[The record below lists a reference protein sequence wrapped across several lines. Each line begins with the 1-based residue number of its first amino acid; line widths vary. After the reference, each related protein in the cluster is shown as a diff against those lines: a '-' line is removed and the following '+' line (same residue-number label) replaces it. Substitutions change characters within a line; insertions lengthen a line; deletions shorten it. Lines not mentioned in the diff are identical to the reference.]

1 MYVELINGSLSNR
14 NNNASIVHL
23 QDVQYEAS
31 HDERY
36 ISLFQYAETIKTH
49 FESLGTVS
57 GYKGDLYMNR
67 LWIDIDNKENLEAAH
82 ASAAALINR
91 LTADYEVAPNQIT
104 ICFSGNKGYH
114 IALHENLFGGFKASP
129 ELPKQIKLFVEQMCA
144 NIPHVDLGIYNT
156 NRAFRALNSKHPISG
171 LYKVG
176 VSYEEFKSK
185 NNDDIM
191 WVATSP
197 NESFIF
203 TSEMNNAKPNR
214 KLRELWEFVS
224 SVSETDF
231 SNEEMGADDGEGGD
245 FFAPPIEGERNS
257 KLFQQA
263 CQLFRHSELHFSS
276 VMDLMSNTN
285 KASGSPIDRN
295 ELYQLVRS
303 AEQRVKQ
310 QVDVNESNRTWFTL
324 AEQAHEI
331 ADALE
336 QKSGNY
342 SLIFPSFNEVV
353 MGDLAGKL
361 IIVAGQGGTK
371 KSIFAQEFLV
381 DNCRSGMR
389 GVYNNQEMSKSQF
402 LKRTINMYPSTSSGR
417 QLWEQMREQ
426 YQADKEEAT
435 KGIHGLLKSDLAKRI
450 VVDYKLAADSK
461 YYKRMLEQI
470 TKKEGKVDMLIVDG
484 LSMMNDRGTEKD
496 SAEGH
501 SRELKYLA
509 NEYNI
514 PVIILVHVTKDIPK
528 HKRDL
533 TSALR
538 ASGKIYDNGDV
549 FISCSLCIDESASDE
564 EDVTYRTDIGY
575 MRMFDK
581 RESGKTINVVYEFD
595 ENTLRMQEHKL
606 LKPSDVE
613 VARKNKYFGDKK
625 F

>member
-1 MYVELINGSLSNR
+1 MYVELINGSISNR

-31 HDERY
+31 HQERY

-67 LWIDIDNKENLEAAH
+67 LWIDIDNKDDLNKAH
-82 ASAAALINR
+82 ASALALINR

-114 IALHENLFGGFKASP
+114 IALHENLFGGFEASP
-129 ELPKQIKLFVEQMCA
+129 ELPKKVKVFVEQLCA
-144 NIPHVDLGIYNT
+144 NIPHVDFGIYNT
-156 NRAFRALNSKHPISG
+156 NRAFRALNSKHPVSG

-176 VSYEEFKSK
+176 ITYEEFKS
-185 NNDDIM
+185 NTNEDITWIAM
-191 WVATSP
+191 NP

-203 TSEMNNAKPNR
+203 TSEMNNAKPN
-214 KLRELWEFVS
+214 KGLSELWEFVS
-224 SVSETDF
+224 SVSNTDF
-231 SNEEMGADDGEGGD
+231 AREEMGADDGSDGD
-245 FFAPPIEGERNS
+245 FFAPPVEGERNS

-263 CQLFRHSELHFSS
+263 CQLFRHSQLHFSS
-276 VMDLMSNTN
+276 VMELMSNTN

-310 QVDVNESNRTWFTL
+310 QVEGNDSNRTWFTL

-353 MGDLAGKL
+353 KGDLAGKL

-402 LKRTINMYPSTSSGR
+402 LKRTINMYPEKSSGK
-417 QLWEQMREQ
+417 QLWEQMREE
-426 YQADKEEAT
+426 YQKDREEAKKNINT
-435 KGIHGLLKSDLAKRI
+435 LLKGDLSKRI
-450 VVDYKLAADSK
+450 VVDQQLGADSK
-461 YYKRMLEQI
+461 HYRRMLEQI

-484 LSMMNDRGTEKD
+484 LSMMNDRGSEKD

-538 ASGKIYDNGDV
+538 ASGKIYDNGDI
-549 FISCSLCIDESASDE
+549 FISCSLCVDEAASAE
-564 EDVTYRTDIGY
+564 EDITYRTDIGY

-581 RESGKTINVVYEFD
+581 RESGKTINVIYEFD
-595 ENTLRMQEHKL
+595 ENTLRMKEQPL
-606 LKPSDVE
+606 LSPESFHVKV
-613 VARKNKYFGDKK
+613 KNKYFPNN
-625 F
+625 